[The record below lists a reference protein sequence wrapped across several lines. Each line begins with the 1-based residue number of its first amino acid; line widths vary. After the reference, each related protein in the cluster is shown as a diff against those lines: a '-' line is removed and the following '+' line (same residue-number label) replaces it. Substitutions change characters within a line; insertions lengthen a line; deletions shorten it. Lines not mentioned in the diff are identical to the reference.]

1 MPIGKEEN
9 NMKKYEATIGFV
21 DRYTGTDYE
30 TVSFEAKNK
39 KEAENTA
46 RSIGNQKAYQYC
58 PDTFFVESVT
68 EVR

>member
-39 KEAENTA
+39 KEAA
-46 RSIGNQKAYQYC
+46 AIVCSL
-58 PDTFFVESVT
+58 FF
-68 EVR
+68 